1 MIKKIIIGSVI
12 AAVVVGGLVAAVVFR
27 PIDDAPSM
35 TNNTPSRQ
43 DNEDDEPTDETTLSK
58 GRYVTYSDG
67 VVREG
72 TYTDT
77 ILFFHASWC
86 PECRAF
92 EQAIESGAIPDGV
105 QILKVDYDNSDSL
118 KSAYSVTLQSTF
130 VKVNANGEKLSSW
143 VGYGKD
149 KSINAVLENT

>member
-12 AAVVVGGLVAAVVFR
+12 AAVVVGGLVAAVAFR
-27 PIDDAPSM
+27 PIDNAPTS
-35 TNNTPSRQ
+35 TNNTPQPQ
-43 DNEDDEPTDETTLSK
+43 DDKDTEPTDTTTLSE

-67 VVREG
+67 AVREG

-92 EQAIESGAIPDGV
+92 EQAIEASAIPDGV
-105 QILKVDYDNSDSL
+105 QILKVDYDTSDSL
-118 KSAYSVTLQSTF
+118 KSAHGVTLQSTF
-130 VKVNANGEKLSSW
+130 VKVNADGDKLSSW